1 MRNLEDAVQELWR
14 RRDVA
19 DRDLIAS
26 LRAGAG
32 LPVEDEIFAI
42 SPFSDDEDSGPV
54 VKNEHNRS
62 LKFSL
67 KGLVDKSPKK
77 SKEYGKKSSYKKS
90 GKKKGLTGQNEGHP
104 YAPSGGYGAGDVKN
118 EELQA
123 YRELDSFSS
132 PVGSLTEG
140 ICSINQAGVIKHKFI
155 DEVTGNTGKRTV
167 QMKGSKPRP
176 LDGDDVGIQ
185 TSMPKTSKGP
195 KLVIHLR
202 NKNTAGSPK
211 SDASS
216 CQKEQDLTTSNG
228 NFFLYVVF
236 TFLFFFFFPFSY
248 LDESCLKTMAS
259 P

>member
-14 RRDVA
+14 RRDEA
-19 DRDLIAS
+19 DKDLIAS

-32 LPVEDEIFAI
+32 LPVDDEIFSI

-54 VKNEHNRS
+54 VKNEHSRS

-77 SKEYGKKSSYKKS
+77 SKDYGKKSSYKKS
-90 GKKKGLTGQNEGHP
+90 GKKKGQQLSLTGQNETHP
-104 YAPSGGYGAGDVKN
+104 DGAGYVKN

-123 YRELDSFSS
+123 YGELDSFAS

-155 DEVTGNTGKRTV
+155 DEVTGNKGKRTV
-167 QMKGSKPRP
+167 QIKGSKPQR
-176 LDGDDVGIQ
+176 LDGDDIGIQ

-195 KLVIHLR
+195 KLVIHLGSR
-202 NKNTAGSPK
+202 NKNVAGSPK

-228 NFFLYVVF
+228 IFFLNDVF
-236 TFLFFFFFPFSY
+236 GFLLLSVFL
-248 LDESCLKTMAS
+248 LDETCL
-259 P
+259 

>member
-14 RRDVA
+14 RRDEA
-19 DRDLIAS
+19 DKELIAS

-32 LPVEDEIFAI
+32 LPVEEEIFSI

-54 VKNEHNRS
+54 VKNEHSRS

-77 SKEYGKKSSYKKS
+77 SKEYGKNSSYKKS
-90 GKKKGLTGQNEGHP
+90 GKKKGQQLSLTGQNETHP
-104 YAPSGGYGAGDVKN
+104 DGAGYVKN

-123 YRELDSFSS
+123 YGELDSFSS

-155 DEVTGNTGKRTV
+155 DEVTGNKGKRTV
-167 QMKGSKPRP
+167 QIKGSKPQR
-176 LDGDDVGIQ
+176 LDGDDIGIQ

-195 KLVIHLR
+195 KLVIHLGSR
-202 NKNTAGSPK
+202 NKNVAGSPK

-228 NFFLYVVF
+228 IFFLNDVF
-236 TFLFFFFFPFSY
+236 GFLLLSVFL
-248 LDESCLKTMAS
+248 LDETCL
-259 P
+259 